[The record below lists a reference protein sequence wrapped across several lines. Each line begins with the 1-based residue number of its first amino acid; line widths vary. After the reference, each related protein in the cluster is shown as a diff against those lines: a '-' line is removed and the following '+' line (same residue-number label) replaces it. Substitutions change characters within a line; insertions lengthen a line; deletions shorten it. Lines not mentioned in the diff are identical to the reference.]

1 MPLRSIS
8 ILHPSL
14 HTTAAFLARRLLRL
28 AGPLSAMR
36 NIAVHAVNCH
46 KVTGEMW
53 AAGRA
58 AIEAKLSPTQNKKKR
73 KTEIGVADGTRR
85 LRIPVVFRKN

>member
-8 ILHPSL
+8 ILHQSL
-14 HTTAAFLARRLLRL
+14 HTTAAFLARRLLKL
-28 AGPLSAMR
+28 AGPLNAMR
-36 NIAVHAVNCH
+36 NMAVHAVNCH

-53 AAGRA
+53 LQGEPQLKPSSVQR
-58 AIEAKLSPTQNKKKR
+58 KTKR
-73 KTEIGVADGTRR
+73 KEKTEIGVADGTRR